1 MKTRSE
7 AFVFEKD
14 VKWET
19 PAPGI
24 RRQVMGYDGQIMLVK
39 VCFEKGAIGT
49 PHIHYHSQ
57 TTYVVSG
64 RFELQIGEEKK
75 VLCGG
80 DAYYI
85 EPDMLHGCV
94 CLEAGMLI
102 DVFSPMRADFLAQ

>member
-14 VKWET
+14 VKWEV
-19 PAPGI
+19 PALGI
-24 RRQVMGYDGQIMLVK
+24 RRQVMAYDGQIMLVK
-39 VCFEKGAIGT
+39 VCFEKGAVGT
-49 PHIHYHSQ
+49 PHTHYHSQ
-57 TTYVVSG
+57 TTYVVNG

-75 VLCGG
+75 VLAGG

-94 CLEAGMLI
+94 CLEDGMLI
-102 DVFSPMRADFLAQ
+102 DVFSPMRADFLAK